1 MGAEEAGARVEM
13 DGNDGNRGERS
24 AAGTDEEIAAARRL
38 VHELPSG
45 AADRQVLF
53 RVYVAGEEGESVRTA
68 LRLDAAAYDRI
79 NSRALQ
85 RYKEILRAGSPAGK
99 AGKGTWVT
107 GSYDPLDLE
116 TALRR
121 GLTGLA
127 AREAAGEV
135 VERQGLLARL
145 GAPAATVALIVL
157 TVAALAAAGLLE
169 LRAHRLRKALDT
181 ARITAPPRPLE
192 PAEEL
197 ATQLEEAR
205 RARDDE
211 RLRAAERLDKERI
224 HRDQLVQ
231 DLERLRKP
239 QTNTPILH
247 LEHDP
252 APPARATPRRHIT
265 QPAASGWMVLSLDL
279 EGVSAAPS
287 YQVTL
292 LTAAGSILWTGAGLT
307 ANPWRSLVM
316 TFPSTL
322 LRPGDYRFQVDAVP
336 LKGAPAAAA
345 RYSFRVER

>member
-1 MGAEEAGARVEM
+1 M
-13 DGNDGNRGERS
+13 DGNRVEKTTSAGAGS
-24 AAGTDEEIAAARRL
+24 AAVTEAEIAAARRL
-38 VHELPSG
+38 IHELPSG

-53 RVYVAGEEGESVRTA
+53 RSYVAGEEAESLRAA
-68 LRLDAAAYDRI
+68 LGLDAAAYDRI
-79 NSRALQ
+79 HSRALQ
-85 RYKEILRAGSPAGK
+85 RYKEILRAGRGGSPPAP
-99 AGKGTWVT
+99 
-107 GSYDPLDLE
+107 SDPLDLE
-116 TALRR
+116 TGLRR
-121 GLTGLA
+121 SLTGLA

-145 GAPAATVALIVL
+145 GSPAATVALIVL
-157 TVAALAAAGLLE
+157 TVVAMAAAGLLE

-181 ARITAPPRPLE
+181 ARITSPPRTLE
-192 PAEEL
+192 PAEVL
-197 ATQLEEAR
+197 ATQLQEAR
-205 RARDDE
+205 RARDDD

-231 DLERLRKP
+231 ELERLRRP

-287 YQVTL
+287 YGVTL
-292 LTAAGSILWTGAGLT
+292 LNAAGSTLWTGAGLT
-307 ANPWRSLVM
+307 ANPWRSLVI
-316 TFPSTL
+316 TFPSIL
-322 LRPGDYRFQVDAVP
+322 LKPGDYRFQVDAAP
-336 LKGAPAAAA
+336 LKGAPTAAA